1 MSKRPK
7 IDNAFLGPLKGGALD
22 PTYGGALSFM
32 RRRYSRDLAG
42 VDAAVWGI
50 PFDSSVS
57 NRPGARFGPSAI
69 RRASA
74 IFDGDPQYP
83 FGFDP
88 FADLAVVDCGDC
100 LYDYSRP
107 MAFAGA
113 AEAQASAI
121 LDAGA
126 HLFTLG
132 GDHFCTYPLLKA
144 HAARHGPLGLVQ
156 FDAHQDTWP
165 DKPDSISHGS
175 FVLRAVREGLIDPK
189 RSIQVGI
196 RTVAPEDCGI
206 AIIRADEF
214 DGLGVKGVVAAI
226 RKRVGRK
233 PAYFTFDIDCLDPA
247 FAPGTGT
254 PVAGGLSSREALAV
268 IRGLGGVDFVGG
280 DVVEVAPAYDHAD
293 ITAIAASTVALYYLG
308 LFAGRRR
315 R

>member
-7 IDNAFLGPLKGGALD
+7 IDNAFLGPLEGGALD
-22 PTYGGALSFM
+22 PTYAGALSFM

-50 PFDSSVS
+50 PFDGSVS

-88 FADLAVVDCGDC
+88 FEKLAVVDCGDC

-107 MAFAGA
+107 MTFAAA
-113 AEAQASAI
+113 AEEQAGAI

-126 HLFTLG
+126 HLFSLG
-132 GDHFCTYPLLKA
+132 GDHFVTYPLLKA

-175 FVLRAVREGLIDPK
+175 FVLRAVREGLIDPE
-189 RSIQVGI
+189 RSIQIGI

-206 AIIRADEF
+206 AIIRADAF
-214 DGLGVKGVVAAI
+214 DGLGAKGVIAAI

-268 IRGLGGVDFVGG
+268 IRGLGAVNFVGG

-293 ITAIAASTVALYYLG
+293 ITAIAGSTVALYYLG
-308 LFAGRRR
+308 LFAERRR